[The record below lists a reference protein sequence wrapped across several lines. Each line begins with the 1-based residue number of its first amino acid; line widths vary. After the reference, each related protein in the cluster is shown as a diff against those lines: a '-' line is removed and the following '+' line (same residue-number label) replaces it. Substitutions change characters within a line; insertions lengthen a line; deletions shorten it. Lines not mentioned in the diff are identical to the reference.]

1 MSNYRL
7 YLLLIYATIAAM
19 LISCS
24 KENTEPDV
32 PGYEPSSAAI
42 GFGVPDD
49 WMPMTKAT
57 AGLIPS
63 SIGQDPS
70 KTSFYDG
77 DAIGVFG
84 YYLGESGT
92 VARTNPNFMYNQ
104 IVTRGAGENA
114 VWDYSPKKYWS
125 NNPQDKFAFFAY
137 YPHSTIYN
145 PVLEPDITWSAN
157 NTTGTPTLTYTAP
170 ENSSGSKVDFLYAKV
185 ENTRENFSDDKV
197 SFNFKHML
205 GKVQFKFD
213 VAESKTAYVK
223 SIRFSI
229 PKTGTFNYTENN
241 DHAIWMFPSELVTK
255 EIFFEIAGQGTQ
267 VPVKEG
273 EDLLPVHNFTVFAL
287 PCTSLGKL
295 TLRMSTDHY
304 TYTTI
309 TTDNNVGVNV
319 VAGKVTTVTVTIT
332 PKGLSVTADTQDWKE
347 ETYSPTFTPDK
358 D

>member
-1 MSNYRL
+1 
-7 YLLLIYATIAAM
+7 M

-57 AGLIPS
+57 AGLIQS
-63 SIGQDPS
+63 SVGQDPS

-92 VARTNPNFMYNQ
+92 VAGTNPNFMYNQ
-104 IVTRGAGENA
+104 IVTRGAGEDA

-125 NNPQDKFAFFAY
+125 KNPDDKFAFFAY
-137 YPHSTIYN
+137 YPHSTLYN

-157 NTTGTPTLTYTAP
+157 NTNGAPTLTYTAP
-170 ENSSGSKVDFLYAKV
+170 EISSGSKVDFLYAKV
-185 ENTRENFSDDKV
+185 ENTRKGFSDDKV
-197 SFNFKHML
+197 SFNFRHML
-205 GKVQFKFD
+205 AKVQFKFD
-213 VAESKTAYVK
+213 VAESAESKTAYIK
-223 SIRFSI
+223 SLEFKI
-229 PKTGTFNYTENN
+229 PKNGTFNFNENGN
-241 DHAIWMFPSELVTK
+241 PLLPQWSDVSETKTISFDIPDKGVLVPKK
-255 EIFFEIAGQGTQ
+255 E
-267 VPVKEG
+267 EG
-273 EDLLPVHNFTVFAL
+273 NVVPVHNFTVFAL

-309 TTDNNVGVNV
+309 TTENTVDVNV

-332 PKGLSVTADTQDWKE
+332 PKGLSVTANTQNWKE

-358 D
+358 E

>member
-1 MSNYRL
+1 MV
-7 YLLLIYATIAAM
+7 ATTV
-19 LISCS
+19 SCS
-24 KENTEPDV
+24 KESTEPDV

-92 VARTNPNFMYNQ
+92 VEGTNPNFMYNQ
-104 IVTRGAGENA
+104 IVTRGAGEDA

-125 NNPQDKFAFFAY
+125 NNPADNFAFFAY
-137 YPHSTIYN
+137 YPHSTLYN
-145 PVLEPDITWSAN
+145 PVIEPDITWSAN
-157 NTTGTPTLTYTAP
+157 NTNGAPTLTYTAP
-170 ENSSGSKVDFLYAKV
+170 ESSSGSKVDFLYAKV

-213 VAESKTAYVK
+213 VADGKTAYVK

-273 EDLLPVHNFTVFAL
+273 KDLLPVHNFTLFAL

-309 TTDNNVGVNV
+309 TTENAVNVDV